1 MIDFLVVYLIFEGNL
16 SNHFVIL
23 IENNVRCMF
32 QAQITSPEPASPF
45 SSGRTSNGRSE
56 SKESKTRSDQNRTR
70 TSGMREVVYPHDQET
85 CPSEFCYDTRSKA
98 VFFLTLPLIDVFSEE
113 NEVNSLVSDQP
124 W

>member
-32 QAQITSPEPASPF
+32 RAQITSPEPASPF

-56 SKESKTRSDQNRTR
+56 SKDSKTRSDQNRTS
-70 TSGMREVVYPHDQET
+70 TSGT
-85 CPSEFCYDTRSKA
+85 CEKLFTHVTERLAKVNFVMILVPKQS
-98 VFFLTLPLIDVFSEE
+98 FS
-113 NEVNSLVSDQP
+113 
-124 W
+124 

>member
-32 QAQITSPEPASPF
+32 QAQIMSPEPASPF

-56 SKESKTRSDQNRTR
+56 SKESKTRSDQNCTR
-70 TSGMREVVYPHDQET
+70 TSGT
-85 CPSEFCYDTRSKA
+85 CEKLFTHVTKRLAQVNFVMILVLKQS
-98 VFFLTLPLIDVFSEE
+98 FS
-113 NEVNSLVSDQP
+113 
-124 W
+124 